1 MTHISEIWDAKI
13 CILWMNNYGEN
24 KMINIYIINEFHL
37 YIIYKTKKQC
47 YESLVSKKIPRKKM
61 SKKTFN
67 FFAVQK
73 KIVKSYHE
81 YEIKFFPYPN
91 TYLITNLNFKNIV
104 MSHKKKSKNNCR
116 IKTIS
121 IFFPI
126 PKKKNVKSYQG

>member
-1 MTHISEIWDAKI
+1 
-13 CILWMNNYGEN
+13 MNFTFIQESTLIKLKNSVMSHKYV
-24 KMINIYIINEFHL
+24 
-37 YIIYKTKKQC
+37 KKFQEKKC
-47 YESLVSKKIPRKKM
+47 PNLKKKSLPS
-61 SKKTFN
+61 
-67 FFAVQK
+67 K

-126 PKKKNVKSYQG
+126 PKKKTSNHIKDKKHTISIYSELKPKFKSIHVLVT